1 MTERDLFQ
9 LSTPVMIVILVV
21 FYVGMLALTTW
32 IARRRESVDAYMV
45 STRRVGY
52 GIAAASMTATW
63 IWAAS
68 YYGAATSGYTYGL
81 SGPVHYGLWGAL
93 MLLFIYPFGQRFREL
108 APNAHT
114 LAEVMWAR
122 HGTASELALVMSN
135 FLGSGLSLVVNVTA
149 AGALVSVLSPLTFF
163 QGVVIAGVGI
173 LAYTIWSGFRA
184 SLITDFVQASALML
198 IAIVVIPLIFFAV
211 GGPVELSANMGN
223 LTTEQANPFSMEA
236 ILNQGAP
243 FFAAVLSYAIGN
255 QTISQRIFAVRP
267 DRIKATFVTA
277 TFGYGAIVIG
287 LGTLGLVALILGIQ
301 PIDGD
306 PNNLLPQMASGFLPT
321 ALVVVFAFLVIASLS
336 STGDSDISAL
346 SSVVMT
352 DIYGKNLS
360 RGRPNPA
367 RMLFLGRVTMV
378 VSMAVAIW
386 IASIGLDILV
396 LLVIAGG
403 LWGAI
408 VFPVIASVYW
418 SRVTNAAFA
427 TSVLVALAGFFLAR
441 FNLVPLPSGFLYL
454 LEVFSIIGGGVIIGL
469 MTFAFLGRKAGIS
482 AGIVVTVA
490 LAPFF
495 WGFVRDYPELF
506 AVTLA
511 YGLSTVL
518 CIGISYLSKHEFDF
532 ATINERVKEFQ
543 TETAPVQGGEEVPEH
558 GVT

>member
-1 MTERDLFQ
+1 MAEQDLFQ
-9 LSTPVMIVILVV
+9 LSTPAAIVVLVV
-21 FYVGMLALTTW
+21 FYAGMLALTMW
-32 IARRRESVDAYMV
+32 IARRKESVDAYMV
-45 STRRVGY
+45 STRRVGF

-68 YYGAATSGYTYGL
+68 YYGAATSGYTYGV

-122 HGTASELALVMSN
+122 HGTASELALVVSN
-135 FLGSGLSLVVNVTA
+135 FLGSGLSLIVNVTA
-149 AGALVSVLSPLTFF
+149 AGALVSVLSPLTFL

-173 LAYTIWSGFRA
+173 LAYTVWSGFRA

-198 IAIVVIPLIFFAV
+198 IAVVVIPLIFFAV
-211 GGPVELSANMGN
+211 GGPSELSANFGN
-223 LTTEQANPFSMEA
+223 LTAEQANPYSMEA

-287 LGTLGLVALILGIQ
+287 LGTLGMVALILGIR
-301 PIDGD
+301 PVGGD
-306 PNNLLPQMASGFLPT
+306 PNNLLPQMASGFLPP

-336 STGDSDISAL
+336 STGDSDLSAL

-352 DIYGKNLS
+352 DVYGKNLA
-360 RGRPNPA
+360 RGRPGPK
-367 RMLFLGRVTMV
+367 RMLLLGRLTMV
-378 VSMAVAIW
+378 VSMAGAVW
-386 IASIGLDILV
+386 IASAGLDILD
-396 LLVIAGG
+396 LLVLAGG

-427 TSVLVALAGFFLAR
+427 TSVLVALVAFAVAR
-441 FNLVPLPSGFLYL
+441 FDIVPLPAAGFYL
-454 LEVFSIIGGGVIIGL
+454 LEVFSIVGGGVIIGL
-469 MTFAFLGRKAGIS
+469 MTFAFLGRNAGIV
-482 AGIVVTVA
+482 AGAVVTVA

-495 WGFVRDYPELF
+495 WGFVRDYKELF

-518 CIGISYLSKHEFDF
+518 CVAITCLRKHEFDF
-532 ATINERVKEFQ
+532 STIDERVAEFQ
-543 TETAPVQGGEEVPEH
+543 AEAAAPTREDAR
-558 GVT
+558 

>member
-1 MTERDLFQ
+1 MTEQDLFQ
-9 LSTPVMIVILVV
+9 FSTPAMIVILVA
-21 FYVGMLALTTW
+21 FYGSMLGLTTW

-45 STRRVGY
+45 SSRRVGY

-81 SGPVHYGLWGAL
+81 SGPIHYGLWGAL
-93 MLLFIYPFGQRFREL
+93 MLLFIYPFGRRFREL

-122 HGTASELALVMSN
+122 HGTASELALVVSN
-135 FLGSGLSLVVNVTA
+135 FLGSGVSLIVNVTA

-163 QGVVIAGVGI
+163 QGVVVSGAGI
-173 LAYTIWSGFRA
+173 LAYTLWSGFRA

-198 IAIVVIPLIFFAV
+198 VTVVVIPLIFFAV
-211 GGPVELSANMGN
+211 GGPGELSANMGN
-223 LTTEQANPFSMEA
+223 LTAEQADPFSMEA

-287 LGTLGLVALILGIQ
+287 LGTLGLVALILGIE
-301 PIDGD
+301 PIGGD
-306 PNNLLPQMASGFLPT
+306 PNNLLPQMASGFLPGV
-321 ALVVVFAFLVIASLS
+321 LVAVFALLVIASLS

-352 DIYGKNLS
+352 DVYGKNLA
-360 RGRPNPA
+360 RGQPGPG
-367 RMLFLGRVTMV
+367 RMLLLGRVTMV
-378 VSMAVAIW
+378 VSMVAAVW
-386 IASIGLDILV
+386 IASAGLDILV

-403 LWGAI
+403 LWGTV

-418 SRVTNAAFA
+418 PRVTNTAFA
-427 TSVLVALAGFFLAR
+427 TSVLVALVGFFIAR
-441 FNLVPLPSGFLYL
+441 FDLIPLPSTALYG

-469 MTFAFLGRKAGIS
+469 MTFAFLGRT
-482 AGIVVTVA
+482 AGIVAGTAVA
-490 LAPFF
+490 IALGPFF
-495 WGFVRDYPELF
+495 WGFVRDYSELF

-511 YGLSTVL
+511 YGISTVL
-518 CIGISYLSKHEFDF
+518 CVAISCTSRREFDF
-532 ATINERVKEFQ
+532 STISESIREFHV
-543 TETAPVQGGEEVPEH
+543 ETAPEPHRTASRAEAR
-558 GVT
+558 